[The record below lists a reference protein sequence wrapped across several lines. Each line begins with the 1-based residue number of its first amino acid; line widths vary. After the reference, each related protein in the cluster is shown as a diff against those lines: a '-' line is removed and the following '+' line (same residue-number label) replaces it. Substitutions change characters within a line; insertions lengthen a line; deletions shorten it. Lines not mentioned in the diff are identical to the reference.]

1 MLVNMLVE
9 IFAPEHRA
17 AAREAIKATAYELN
31 GLRVLLAEDNTI
43 NQQIAVELLE
53 GVGVSIDVA
62 NNGREA
68 LNMLLADGG
77 NTRYDVVLMDL
88 QMPEM
93 DGYQATAHIRAAP
106 SLAELPII
114 AMTAHAT
121 AEERDRCLT
130 AGMRGHITKPIDPE
144 LLYRTL
150 VQFHRPNQAAVAAKP
165 VSRVSHSPGLSEI
178 AGLDVADGLN
188 RVAGNMKLYRSLLG
202 QFVDQQADTVS
213 AVRASLAREDF
224 ASAERLMHTLKG
236 LSGNLGAKAL
246 SGLAAELERSLRD
259 RNARS
264 LEAGLSGIA
273 PELARLLEAIRNFL
287 AAGAADVPPRTSVLD
302 SAETV
307 RFLKQ
312 LKQMLADDDGAAL
325 DYLLQARE
333 RVGGFISEGDLDTLQ
348 KAVGDFD
355 FTTALDCLTGV
366 AQRHNF
372 SLE

>member
-1 MLVNMLVE
+1 MRPWRVTCLRDDPRPQQC
-9 IFAPEHRA
+9 ASG
-17 AAREAIKATAYELN
+17 AT
-31 GLRVLLAEDNTI
+31 
-43 NQQIAVELLE
+43 
-53 GVGVSIDVA
+53 
-62 NNGREA
+62 
-68 LNMLLADGG
+68 
-77 NTRYDVVLMDL
+77 
-88 QMPEM
+88 
-93 DGYQATAHIRAAP
+93 
-106 SLAELPII
+106 
-114 AMTAHAT
+114 
-121 AEERDRCLT
+121 
-130 AGMRGHITKPIDPE
+130 RGHIAKPIDPE

-150 VQFHRPNQAAVAAKP
+150 LQFHRPDQAAVAAKP
-165 VSRVSHSPGLSEI
+165 VDRLSHSAGLSKI
-178 AGLDVADGLN
+178 VGFDVADGLN

-236 LSGNLGAKAL
+236 VSGNLGAKAL

-273 PELARLLEAIRNFL
+273 SELARLMEAIRNFL

-307 RFLKQ
+307 GLLKQ

-325 DYLLQARE
+325 DYLLQARD
-333 RVGGFISEGDLDTLQ
+333 RVGGVISEADLDTLQ